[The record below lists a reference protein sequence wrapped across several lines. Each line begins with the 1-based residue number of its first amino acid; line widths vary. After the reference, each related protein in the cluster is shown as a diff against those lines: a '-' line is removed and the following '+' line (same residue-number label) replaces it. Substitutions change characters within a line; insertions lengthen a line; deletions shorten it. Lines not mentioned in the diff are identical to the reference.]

1 MQHLNLN
8 SSIIN
13 VSLFFS
19 LISICLIYMFKQI
32 ISIVEFTILYKILS
46 EIQDIL
52 KFEIQNYESN
62 SDFEKTIEDNKI
74 DTKHLT
80 IITRSINQKLIKNT
94 KLDIRKILVFDDF
107 PLEIEKLIEKINI
120 QLIKQKYNFQSNF
133 NINNYTLDLN
143 SRIITR
149 EQDELKLTER
159 EIDILLFLNENKK
172 PQNVN
177 ALQSKVW
184 GYSSELETHTVE
196 THIYRLRKKI
206 KEKFIDDNFI
216 KSHKDGYSIK

>member
-1 MQHLNLN
+1 
-8 SSIIN
+8 
-13 VSLFFS
+13 
-19 LISICLIYMFKQI
+19 MFKQT
-32 ISIVEFTILYKILS
+32 ISIVEFTTLYKILS
-46 EIQDIL
+46 EIQNIL
-52 KFEIQNYESN
+52 KFEIQNYENN
-62 SDFEKTIEDNKI
+62 SDFVKSIEDNKI

-94 KLDIRKILVFDDF
+94 KLDIRKILIFDDF
-107 PLEIEKLIEKINI
+107 PLEITKLIEKINI

-177 ALQSKVW
+177 VLQSKVW

-206 KEKFIDDNFI
+206 KEKFFDNNFI